1 MNRFLK
7 TFFRSRVW
15 LGLVSILLALLL
27 FFAAM
32 LSDYSQSSTQLS
44 SAIETYTHTLMDIPI
59 DIKYDADKYFI
70 SGYSNITEVYLTS
83 VNRVKLD
90 SEINSDTRNFKV
102 VADLSGL
109 DPGTHTVDLKVS
121 NISSG
126 VKATV
131 LPQRISVT
139 IGKKKTKTFDVKGQ
153 VASGQIATGYE
164 LKNIATDVSNVQVT
178 SDESIVNQI
187 DHVVASLPESEILS
201 ESYSNQVAL
210 QAVSADGTILASVI
224 SPAKTRLDVTVKK
237 LTKSVPITLKT
248 TGEMSDKIS
257 NISYKLSQENV
268 TISGSQ
274 AALDAIDAINTEVD
288 ISNITKNTVKTLNL
302 SANNVSLTPSIVT
315 VKLTVTKK

>member
-164 LKNIATDVSNVQVT
+164 LKNISTDVSDVQVT

-224 SPAKTRLDVTVKK
+224 SPAKTKLDVTVKK

-248 TGEMSDKIS
+248 TGEMSDEIS
-257 NISYKLSQENV
+257 NISYKLSKDNV